1 MRSYVVVVICVG
13 AQYSAKMGL
22 AEDNDVV
29 QAFPANRPNQSF
41 GKPVLPRR
49 ERCDGSVPNA
59 HCAYSPLL
67 KPAIWTETSDTAR
80 RRKSARR
87 WSAEPAPAVGL

>member
-49 ERCDGSVPNA
+49 TRCDGFVPNTLGE
-59 HCAYSPLL
+59 LL
-67 KPAIWTETSDTAR
+67 VGAGRETPSELHRIALVE
-80 RRKSARR
+80 AGA
-87 WSAEPAPAVGL
+87 AEGAALSRGS